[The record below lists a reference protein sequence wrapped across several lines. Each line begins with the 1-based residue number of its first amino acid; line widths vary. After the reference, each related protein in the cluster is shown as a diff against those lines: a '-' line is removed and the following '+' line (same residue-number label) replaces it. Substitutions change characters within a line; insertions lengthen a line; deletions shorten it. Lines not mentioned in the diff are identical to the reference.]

1 MNFFD
6 YKKKKRQILYKK
18 MQIPKDHLKLHFIIV
33 LNSFVPLILKKIELL
48 DPEVI
53 VLYRMFT
60 AFVLIGVFLY
70 FKKEKIIQ
78 YSREAII
85 LLSSGLLLA
94 AYWSFLILSVKVGNV
109 SVALVGMAT
118 TSLWISFI
126 EPTFFGVKAKP
137 FQSLIGINALIGIY
151 VIFQSDFEYGR
162 GLGFGLV
169 GSFFSAMVTIISSQ
183 LSKRHKPMIVTFYQ
197 MLGGWIGMTFF
208 LLIYSYF
215 IAEEAVNMQP
225 SLSDAVLILG
235 LVLVFSIYA
244 YTVFIEI
251 TKTISPFTASLVSNL
266 SPVYGILF
274 AVTFTEEAKT
284 MSNGFIAGT
293 IMLLLSVFAYPIL
306 MYYLNKLQKS
316 ENKPTT

>member
-1 MNFFD
+1 
-6 YKKKKRQILYKK
+6 
-18 MQIPKDHLKLHFIIV
+18 MQIPKDHLKLHFIII
-33 LNSFVPLILKKIELL
+33 LNSFVPLILNKIEFL

-60 AFVLIGVFLY
+60 AFVLLGLFLY

-78 YSREAII
+78 HGREALI

-94 AYWSFLILSVKVGNV
+94 AYWGFLILSVKVGNI

-126 EPTFFGVKAKP
+126 EPTFFGVRAKP
-137 FQSLIGINALIGIY
+137 FQSLIGINAIIGIY
-151 VIFQSDFEYGR
+151 VIFQSDFEYGK
-162 GLGFGLV
+162 GLAFGLV

-183 LSKRHKPMIVTFYQ
+183 LSKRHKPMVVTLYQ

-208 LLIYSYF
+208 LIIYSTF
-215 IAEEAVNMQP
+215 FAEEAVNMQP
-225 SLSDAVLILG
+225 SWSDAALILG

-251 TKTISPFTASLVSNL
+251 TKTISPFTVSLVSNL
-266 SPVYGILF
+266 SPIYGILF

-284 MSNGFIAGT
+284 MSNGFIAGA
-293 IMLLLSVFAYPIL
+293 IMLLLSVFAYPVL
-306 MYYLNKLQKS
+306 MYYLNRL
-316 ENKPTT
+316 NKPKDTPAPSLPE

>member
-1 MNFFD
+1 
-6 YKKKKRQILYKK
+6 
-18 MQIPKDHLKLHFIIV
+18 MQIPKDHLKLHFIVI

-78 YSREAII
+78 HSRETLI

-137 FQSLIGINALIGIY
+137 FQRLIGINALIGIY
-151 VIFQSDFEYGR
+151 VIFQSDFEYGQ
-162 GLGFGLV
+162 GLAFGLL

-183 LSKRHKPMIVTFYQ
+183 LSKRHKPMVITFYQ

-208 LLIYSYF
+208 LIIYANF
-215 IAEEAVNMQP
+215 ITLEPINMQP
-225 SLSDAVLILG
+225 SWSDAALILG

-244 YTVFIEI
+244 YTVFIEVI
-251 TKTISPFTASLVSNL
+251 KTISAFTVSLVSNL

-274 AVTFTEEAKT
+274 AITFTEEAKT
-284 MSNGFIAGT
+284 MSNGFIAGA
-293 IMLLLSVFAYPIL
+293 IMLLISVFAYPIL
-306 MYYLNKLQKS
+306 MHYLNKFQK
-316 ENKPTT
+316 NKNNTTTSLPD